1 MHPRTVKMAAEVASQ
16 FSDAQI
22 DEYGNIIQYGYI
34 SVVPNSANKK
44 AWQYQETATAP
55 VDLPSLTQVRPAFK
69 GWTTNY
75 MQYYTQLQP
84 NGYGVNPGD
93 PTMFEFDVHS
103 FTKYQGPIVSAT
115 YVTYG
120 KNYVP
125 GTYVGVATTTNG
137 VGFNATVDFV
147 VNALGDVSGFA
158 VNGTG
163 SDYSVGDTVEPIQVG
178 QGGSEPIIFHVTQI
192 EIQKGGEAKYA
203 QPPVR
208 RGNAIVPQAD
218 NVVPP
223 PIGNLGL

>member
-16 FSDAQI
+16 FSDVQI
-22 DEYGNIIQYGYI
+22 DEYGNIIQNGYL
-34 SVVPNSANKK
+34 SVVPNNINKK
-44 AWQYQETATAP
+44 AWQYQETTTAP
-55 VDLPSLTQVRPAFK
+55 VDLPSLTEVRPAFK

-103 FTKYQGPIVSAT
+103 FVKFKGSVVYAN

-125 GTYVGVATTTNG
+125 GTYVDVATTTNG
-137 VGFNATVDFV
+137 TGSNATVNFT
-147 VNALGDVSGFA
+147 VNAFGNVSGFS
-158 VNGTG
+158 VNDAG
-163 SDYSVGDTVEPIQVG
+163 SDYSVGDTLEPVG
-178 QGGSEPIIFHVTQI
+178 AGAGGTEPIIFHVTQI
-192 EIQKGGEAKYA
+192 VNGTGGEAKYS
-203 QPPVR
+203 QPPYR

-218 NVVPP
+218 NLVPP
-223 PIGNLGL
+223 PIGNLGI